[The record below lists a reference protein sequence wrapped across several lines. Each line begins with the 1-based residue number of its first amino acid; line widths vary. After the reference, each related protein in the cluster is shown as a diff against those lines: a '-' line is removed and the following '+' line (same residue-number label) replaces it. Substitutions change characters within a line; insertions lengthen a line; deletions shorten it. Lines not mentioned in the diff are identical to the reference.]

1 MPAVTRMQR
10 TEGATSHRI
19 YFEELGIEFLPGPRA
34 LVQVILAW
42 RHKGGAYVGTAEGP
56 STRAGLFECGAQ
68 ATIRA
73 LEAAADPS
81 VFEPAAG
88 QAIGFELLEIIELAK
103 SVAVL
108 VRLSVSEPA
117 GGRVWKL
124 SGTCLVGDEPQ
135 RAAVKAVLKATNRLF
150 EDDYIFLRQATTSG
164 S

>member
-1 MPAVTRMQR
+1 MQR
-10 TEGATSHRI
+10 TEGATSHRL

-42 RHKGGAYVGTAEGP
+42 RHKGGAYVGTAEGL
-56 STRAGLFECGAQ
+56 STKAELLKCSAQ

-73 LEAAADPS
+73 LEAAADAS
-81 VFEPAAG
+81 VFELAAG
-88 QAIGFELLEIIELAK
+88 QGVGFELVEITELAK

-117 GGRVWKL
+117 GGHVWKL
-124 SGTCLVGDEPQ
+124 CGTCFLDDEPLN
-135 RAAVKAVLKATNRLF
+135 AAVKAVLKATNRLF
-150 EDDYIFLRQATTSG
+150 EDDYIFLRQATASG